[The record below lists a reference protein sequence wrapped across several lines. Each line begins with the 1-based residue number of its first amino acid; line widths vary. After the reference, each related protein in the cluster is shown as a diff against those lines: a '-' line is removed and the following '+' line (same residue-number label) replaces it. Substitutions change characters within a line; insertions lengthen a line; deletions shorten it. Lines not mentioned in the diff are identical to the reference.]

1 MRLNEEYEYEE
12 HKKNKRGV
20 GFLSKVLNFTRIST
34 PQEAAEMAAAAAE
47 KEKKRKRSSWLPDPD
62 KRWPIQGW

>member
-1 MRLNEEYEYEE
+1 MRLNEEYDYEE
-12 HKKNKRGV
+12 HNKNKRGV

-34 PQEAAEMAAAAAE
+34 TQEAAAMAAK